1 VRAISQEE
9 SDICNELLSAA
20 MVSNEAFINK
30 LKITM
35 RQKMISSKDLSV
47 GSGVPLSTI
56 NKIVSQGRDL
66 RLSTLRDILQYLRSL
81 GVPEADVVIGV
92 IAARPSLDKISKHQI
107 MAKGKKIIIK
117 EYPASSIEDV
127 IINAIRAERE
137 KVDGIVCASIVAH
150 VIEKFVRVPIMT
162 VMVEESNLLDSVSLL
177 VDKISSRGSIADG

>member
-1 VRAISQEE
+1 MRTISEE
-9 SDICNELLSAA
+9 PDICAELLSAA
-20 MVSNEAFINK
+20 MVSNETFINK

-35 RQKMISSKDLSV
+35 RQMGISSRALSA

-56 NKIVSQGRDL
+56 NKIISRGRDL

-81 GVPEADVVIGV
+81 GVPEADITIGV

-107 MAKGKKIIIK
+107 MAKGKKVIIK

-127 IINAIRAERE
+127 IINAIRAERA
-137 KVDGIVCASIVAH
+137 KVDGIVCASIVAQ
-150 VIEKFVRVPIMT
+150 VIEKFVRVPIMA

-177 VDKISSRGSIADG
+177 VDKIPSKGSVADG